1 MKKRLLILTVVILV
15 LGGAILILTP
25 PAPPPAPVV
34 TVGFIAFTNSG
45 GRTEAVFSINNPP
58 DSAVTLLSIRAKDST
73 GSTPTNTDRG
83 NFSWARR
90 EGSAITYAITVD
102 TTNEPL
108 QVVFAFQRPSAGPRR
123 IVEQVRELFGRI
135 TGRER
140 VFYTGS
146 EFFLTNDTKIDTAPH

>member
-1 MKKRLLILTVVILV
+1 MKKRLVILTVVTLV

-34 TVGFIAFTNSG
+34 TVGFLAFTNSG
-45 GRTEAVFSINNPP
+45 GHAEALFAISNPP
-58 DSAVTLLSIRAKDST
+58 NSAVSLHLVRAKEAI

-90 EGSAITYAITVD
+90 EGSAITYSITVD

-108 QVVFAFQRPSAGPRR
+108 QVVFAFQRPAVGPRR
-123 IVEQVRELFGRI
+123 IVEQIRELFGRI
-135 TGRER
+135 TGRET
-140 VFYTGS
+140 VFFTGKV
-146 EFFLTNDTKIDTAPH
+146 FFVTNATRIDNAPH